1 MKEEKTKKGV
11 LLWGAAVFGALIL
24 LILAFRQIYMEKAG
38 APESISVAR
47 TSDSPSGTPGSV
59 LGIDKMLRPETA
71 KKAFIEDSP
80 GIDVKIIPGSATVS
94 DTLRADVRLQ
104 KEGITLKYQWM
115 KDGVEIPKANE
126 VSLPGSL
133 LKKKCWIAVK
143 VTPYRG
149 DSALTSVRSSPVWV
163 FNSPPQIT
171 EGKKTLEVRQDS
183 PLILLQVKAIDADND
198 PITFTLDTSIKDMTI
213 NPMTGIITWQPTQKK
228 SGRYQVKVTAADNDG
243 GKSSQILTIE
253 IP

>member
-11 LLWGAAVFGALIL
+11 LLWGGAVFGALIL

-38 APESISVAR
+38 APESISVER
-47 TSDSPSGTPGSV
+47 PSGTPGGV

-80 GIDVKIIPGSATVS
+80 GVDVKIIPVSATVS
-94 DTLRADVRLQ
+94 DTLRADVRLL

-171 EGKKTLEVRQDS
+171 EEKKTLEVRQDS
-183 PLILLQVKAIDADND
+183 SLILLQVKAIDADKD
-198 PITFTLDTSIKDMTI
+198 PITFSLDTSIKDMTI
-213 NPMTGIITWQPTQKK
+213 NPMTGIITWQPPQKE
-228 SGRYQVKVTAADNDG
+228 SGR
-243 GKSSQILTIE
+243 
-253 IP
+253 

>member
-1 MKEEKTKKGV
+1 MKGEKTKKKVLFWGATVFVV
-11 LLWGAAVFGALIL
+11 LLL
-24 LILAFRQIYMEKAG
+24 LIFIFRQMEQAG
-38 APESISVAR
+38 APESISVER
-47 TSDSPSGTPGSV
+47 PSGTPGGV
-59 LGIDKMLRPETA
+59 MGIDKMVTA
-71 KKAFIEDSP
+71 KKAFVENSP
-80 GIDVKIIPGSATVS
+80 VIDVTIIPGSATVS
-94 DTLRADVRLQ
+94 DTLKADVRLQ
-104 KEGITLKYQWM
+104 EEGITLKYQWM

-149 DSALTSVRSSPVWV
+149 DSAFAPVRSSPVWV

-171 EGKKTLEVRQDS
+171 EEKKTLEIGQDS
-183 PLILLQVKAIDADND
+183 QLILQVKAIDADND
-198 PITFTLDTSIKDMTI
+198 PITFSLDTSIKSMTI
-213 NPMTGIITWQPTQKK
+213 NPMTGIITWQSPQKK

-243 GKSSQILTIE
+243 GESSQMLTIE